1 MITNEIRQN
10 PVHRDSAGNLETGPT
25 PPPQRNDSRFCDVRF
40 RHYTKSY
47 FIDLLKALGAMIEE
61 QKDYLTGL
69 DSAIGDSD
77 HGVNLSIG
85 FRDVLSKL
93 PDLVEKDV
101 DVATLLNKSGMSL
114 LAKVGG
120 ASGPLYGSFFRK
132 MSGPIPGKNEVTFTE
147 FCAMIKAGVD
157 EIKRLGK
164 AQIGDKTMVD
174 ALSPR
179 WTPFIPEWNRAFR
192 RSRCW
197 KAPSKPRKPAA
208 IPSSTAWPKGKS
220 HAPWRA
226 RHRPYRS
233 RHRLFLHVPAA
244 LFDEFKKLA

>member
-1 MITNEIRQN
+1 MY
-10 PVHRDSAGNLETGPT
+10 DSVIIP
-25 PPPQRNDSRFCDVRF
+25 
-40 RHYTKSY
+40 KSY

-174 ALSPR
+174 ALSPAVDALYSGMEQGLPPVEVLEGAVKAAEAGR
-179 WTPFIPEWNRAFR
+179 DSVINCVAKKGRAMR
-192 RSRCW
+192 LGER
-197 KAPSKPRKPAA
+197 A
-208 IPSSTAWPKGKS
+208 IGHIDPGTASSCMFLQ
-220 HAPWRA
+220 
-226 RHRPYRS
+226 
-233 RHRLFLHVPAA
+233 LFL
-244 LFDEFKKLA
+244 DEFKKLA